1 MAFAFFCWTITPE
14 SPRWLLTK
22 KRVSQADRILREI
35 AKTNGAEPPEDLTP
49 RLIKIANDTSEVV
62 YGMGSLFVSWRL
74 AWRSVLV
81 SICFTASAFVYY
93 QLVINIGNMGGNL
106 FLNFFLI
113 ALVEGPGSAMGFLL
127 ANKLGRRWTHAG
139 LLLLNAAL
147 FFVLMWVVYY
157 PDLAPL
163 VTFVCMFIKFNISA
177 TFAVAYFQVRCKLY

>member
-1 MAFAFFCWTITPE
+1 MLQVVCVVPMAFAFFCWTITPE

-106 FLNFFLI
+106 GGDSI
-113 ALVEGPGSAMGFLL
+113 ALIFPVHFSVHFSVHFWKLL
-127 ANKLGRRWTHAG
+127 TEVPPRKTSSYICL
-139 LLLLNAAL
+139 
-147 FFVLMWVVYY
+147 
-157 PDLAPL
+157 
-163 VTFVCMFIKFNISA
+163 
-177 TFAVAYFQVRCKLY
+177 